1 MPRILPRNITGGET
15 VAAPL
20 QEAALFRERECVK
33 ENAELKESDQIKLT
47 QPRGTTLI
55 NLAVAALI
63 IAALYLGREIF
74 VPIALA
80 VLLSFVLAPFVIR
93 LHYWRVPRTVSVL
106 VVVFIG
112 FSIIFSL
119 GGLMVS
125 QATRLAGK
133 LPGYQQ
139 TLSDKIES
147 LRGLMGGGSG
157 TLEQASTVLKEL
169 DTELQHRDVTRR
181 SDSGLVGQPTD
192 KPAPIPVEVRQPD
205 PGALT
210 TLVAIIQ
217 PLLSPLTTT
226 GIVVIFVVFILLQRE
241 DLRNRVVR
249 LAGSGDIQRTTAAL
263 DDAGKRLSK
272 LFLTQIAFNA
282 VFGLVI
288 GIGLALI
295 GVPSAPLWGLIAM
308 ILRFVPYIGALIS
321 AIFPLI
327 LAAAVGSGWQML
339 VLTAALFAF
348 SELLAGQ
355 VLEPLIFGHSSGLSP
370 VAIILSASFWT
381 WLWGPVGLVL
391 ATPLTVCLVVVGR
404 HVDRLKFLDIM
415 LGDRPALTPPQLV
428 YQRMLAGDPIEAL
441 EQAHDHLKNAPLE
454 DYYDNILLKGL
465 RLAEVDSR
473 LGHLSE
479 ERLDRIVSTVGEVVA
494 DLEAHQDVG
503 AAKIV
508 PADAT
513 SNLNAL
519 TAVEQTNEK
528 RNLIPDKWKA
538 PRSVLCIPGSGKL
551 DEAAAL
557 VLAQILRRHG
567 YGATSEKADALS
579 MSKFFSLDLTET
591 SLICVCYVDRPSTA
605 KTQYAVRRLTK
616 KSGSAGILLA
626 FLGTDS
632 AAGED
637 NVSGAPVT
645 EGSFE
650 VVLAALIR
658 ITSERG
664 GNTSDA
670 ETKHGETKNG
680 DTKDIVATLP

>member
-1 MPRILPRNITGGET
+1 
-15 VAAPL
+15 
-20 QEAALFRERECVK
+20 
-33 ENAELKESDQIKLT
+33 LKEPDQIKLT

-63 IAALYLGREIF
+63 IAALYFGREIL
-74 VPIALA
+74 VPVALA

-93 LHYWRVPRTVSVL
+93 LHSWRIPRTVSVL

-125 QATRLAGK
+125 QASRLAAK

-147 LRGLMGGGSG
+147 LRGLMGGSG
-157 TLEQASTVLKEL
+157 TLEQASTVLKQL
-169 DTELQHRDVTRR
+169 GTELQHPDVPNQP
-181 SDSGLVGQPTD
+181 DNGLAGQPPV
-192 KPAPIPVEVRQPD
+192 KPIPVEVKQPD

-210 TLVAIIQ
+210 TLVAIIE

-272 LFLTQIAFNA
+272 LFLTQVAFNA

-288 GIGLALI
+288 GIGLELI

-321 AIFPLI
+321 AVFPLI
-327 LAAAVGSGWQML
+327 LAAAVGSGWEML
-339 VLTAALFAF
+339 VFTAALFAF

-415 LGDRPALTPPQLV
+415 LGDRPPLTPPQLV
-428 YQRMLAGDPIEAL
+428 YQRMLAGDPIEAV
-441 EQAHDHLKNAPLE
+441 EQAHDHLKNASLE
-454 DYYDNILLKGL
+454 DYYDKILLKGL

-479 ERLDRIVSTVGEVVA
+479 ERLDLIVSTVGEMVA
-494 DLEAHQDVG
+494 DLEAHHDAEATNVVSADTTSSLG
-503 AAKIV
+503 ALI
-508 PADAT
+508 
-513 SNLNAL
+513 
-519 TAVEQTNEK
+519 AVEQTNDK
-528 RNLIPDKWKA
+528 HILTSDKWKA

-567 YGATSEKADALS
+567 YGAASEKADALS

-591 SLICVCYVDRPSTA
+591 SLICVCYVDRPSSA
-605 KTQYAVRRLTK
+605 RIQYAVRRLTK
-616 KSGSAGILLA
+616 KSSAGILLA

-632 AAGED
+632 VTPVES
-637 NVSGAPVT
+637 VSGAHVA

-650 VVLAALIR
+650 VALAALIR
-658 ITSERG
+658 GTSEQCG
-664 GNTSDA
+664 DA
-670 ETKHGETKNG
+670 TI
-680 DTKDIVATLP
+680 DTKDIVATSRSS